1 MKKKYEL
8 FKAIMICFLV
18 YVFLSWFIP
27 AGSISGTTVE
37 TSGGI
42 APVGLF
48 GLFYYPLLTIAT
60 FIQYAAII
68 FAIGALY
75 GVLNK
80 TGVYGKLVKNTA
92 KKFERKEKKF
102 LIGIIVLFT
111 VLSSVLGISYG
122 LLVFVPLFVGIL
134 VAMGFTNITALAATI
149 GSILVGSIAST
160 YGLGSATQVVNVLGL
175 KMNDNILP
183 KFAFLV
189 IVLVLYVVF
198 IIGKKSSVVE
208 KKGKLLKKENK
219 NLVIPFVDDEKES
232 SKNVKPLVIML
243 VFLAILLFLSMTN
256 WKFMFGVELFDNFYK
271 QLEDIK
277 VNNLSVVTKI
287 LGTTNAFGYWT
298 SYELSALLVIFSF
311 VIGWIYNL
319 GLNGTLEGMKDG
331 ALKVIKPAFLIS
343 LGSIIFTMML
353 VGSGTTIF
361 TTIAGKLLAL
371 TKGFNFATTSVV
383 GLLTGFFYNDM
394 YYGLSAINGLFTD
407 FGSDYLPII
416 GFILQSMF
424 NLVMLICPTSLIL
437 LSGLSMFDVSLK
449 DWFKYIFKFV
459 VELLVIVLAISIILV
474 LMV

>member
-27 AGSISGTTVE
+27 TGSISGTTVD
-37 TSGGI
+37 TSAGI
-42 APVGLF
+42 SPVGLF

-80 TGVYGKLVKNTA
+80 TGVYGKLVKNIV
-92 KKFERKEKKF
+92 KKFEGKEKKF

-111 VLSSVLGISYG
+111 VLSSVLGIYYG

-149 GSILVGSIAST
+149 GSILVGSVAST

-198 IIGKKSSVVE
+198 IAGKKSVKVE
-208 KKGKLLKKENK
+208 KKGKLLKKESK

-243 VFLAILLFLSMTN
+243 VFLAVLIFLSMTN
-256 WKFMFGVELFDNFYK
+256 WKYMFNVELFDNFYN

-277 VNNLSVVTKI
+277 VSNLSIVTKI
-287 LGTTNAFGYWT
+287 LGTTNPFGYWT
-298 SYELSALLVIFSF
+298 SYELSALLVIFSL

-319 GLNGTLEGMKDG
+319 GFDGTLEGMKDG
-331 ALKVIKPAFLIS
+331 ALKVIKPAFLMSI
-343 LGSIIFTMML
+343 GSIIFTMML

-361 TTIAGKLLAL
+361 STIAGKLVGL
-371 TKGFNFATTSVV
+371 TKGFNFATTSLV

-394 YYGLSAINGLFTD
+394 YYGLSAIKDLFID
-407 FGSDYLPII
+407 FESSYLPII

-424 NLVMLICPTSLIL
+424 NLVMLICPTSLVL